1 MRMLLRWQVIGLLAL
16 GSVLLLAACASQP
29 TGGSS
34 AAPTVAPAGATAAPA
49 TSGGKEVKIGFFGP
63 LTGDAASDGTGGKN
77 AAQMAIDE
85 LNAANAI
92 AGTKL
97 TLVPYDDQN
106 APEQA
111 SAIAQK
117 LIDQD
122 KVVAVVDGSYST
134 PSRAAGPIFQRAK
147 IPMVVDYAVSPDI
160 TKAGDEI
167 FRIMYVGPVQGKAM
181 ADYMFKTLNAKSIAV
196 LNVDNDY
203 GTSTL
208 QGFTDEMKALGG
220 TIPVQKTYSLGQKD
234 FSALVT
240 AVKGANP
247 DALALIGYYAE
258 LAPLVQQAKAQGI
271 ATPIL
276 ASDGADSPS
285 FPELAGKDAEGVY
298 LITDF
303 SREDPRP
310 TVQNFIKNYNTKFG
324 RVPDFPAASGYD
336 GARVIVDAMKRG
348 GVTPDQIKTAL
359 AQTKGFDGVTGQ
371 ITFTPDREVNKTVL
385 VAKVVNSQF
394 VFQTSVNP

>member
-1 MRMLLRWQVIGLLAL
+1 MRMVQRWQLFSLLVLGAAL
-16 GSVLLLAACASQP
+16 LVAACASQP
-29 TGGSS
+29 TGGGS
-34 AAPTVAPAGATAAPA
+34 AAPTAAPAGATAAPA
-49 TSGGKEVKIGFFGP
+49 AGTKEIKIGFFGP

-85 LNAANAI
+85 SNQANAI

-97 TLVPYDDQN
+97 TLVSYDDQN

-147 IPMVVDYAVSPDI
+147 VPMVVDYAVSPDI
-160 TKAGDEI
+160 TKAGDYI

-208 QGFTDEMKALGG
+208 QGFIDEMKALGG
-220 TIPVQKTYSLGQKD
+220 TVPVQKTFSLGQKD
-234 FSALVT
+234 FNPLVT
-240 AVKGANP
+240 AVKGTNP
-247 DALALIGYYAE
+247 DGLALIGYYAE
-258 LAPLVQQAKAQGI
+258 LGPLVQQAKAQGFNKL
-271 ATPIL
+271 IL

-285 FPELAGKDAEGVY
+285 FPQLAGKDAEGVY

-310 TVQNFIKNYNTKFG
+310 TVQNFIKNYNAKFG
-324 RVPDFPAASGYD
+324 RTPDFPAASGYD

-348 GVTPDQIKTAL
+348 GTTPDQLKAAL
-359 AQTKGFDGVTGQ
+359 GQTKNFDGVTGQ

-385 VAKVVNSQF
+385 VAKVQTGQF
-394 VFQTSVNP
+394 VFQANVSP